1 MVLAGFWS
9 ESSRLRKAGIY
20 MSSPVRWISYNCG
33 KAVHV
38 SLAVMPVWPSWAAG
52 RTNRRQIKQQC
63 WFSLWFPEHW
73 ELLSVWVVSLVCIFR
88 ASLILPYQWREKQ
101 PLILESGLDCVVP
114 SSCHCWTKNV
124 PGGTGYRKLL
134 NSTLHV
140 QCGLNKNTSSGLI
153 ACAVWGSR
161 EAVEANLKSHVTSS
175 VSLKTFS

>member
-9 ESSRLRKAGIY
+9 ESCHLRKAGIY
-20 MSSPVRWISYNCG
+20 ISSPVRWISYNCG

-38 SLAVMPVWPSWAAG
+38 SLEVMPVWPSWAAG
-52 RTNRRQIKQQC
+52 RTNRRQIKQQSVGFHFGFLSIGNYFLC
-63 WFSLWFPEHW
+63 GLFHLCVYFVLPWFFPTSEERKNPSYW
-73 ELLSVWVVSLVCIFR
+73 KVGST
-88 ASLILPYQWREKQ
+88 
-101 PLILESGLDCVVP
+101 VVP

-161 EAVEANLKSHVTSS
+161 EAIEANLKSHVTSS